1 MVALRQPKPTG
12 IAALLLE
19 HGIGFLYCFATLVI
33 AVGIFR
39 GETSV
44 GKYFS
49 LTKSRTILQET
60 VTGLKAENEHL
71 AGEIIQIKESQ
82 NSEVARRV
90 KESTDAMNVEIEEL
104 EVKYKRSEELCL
116 RRRNTLE
123 K

>member
-1 MVALRQPKPTG
+1 MVALRQSKPTG

-60 VTGLKAENEHL
+60 VAGLRTENEHL
-71 AGEIIQIKESQ
+71 AGEIIQIQESKAY
-82 NSEVARRV
+82 ARKVLREKYHV
-90 KESTDAMNVEIEEL
+90 TEE
-104 EVKYKRSEELCL
+104 
-116 RRRNTLE
+116 NE
-123 K
+123 KIVYYAD